1 MKKYLDKF
9 FYKYPGYKGA
19 LIIFFGGVAV
29 LLLLSYIAEVI

>member
-19 LIIFFGGVAV
+19 LIIMAGGVLL